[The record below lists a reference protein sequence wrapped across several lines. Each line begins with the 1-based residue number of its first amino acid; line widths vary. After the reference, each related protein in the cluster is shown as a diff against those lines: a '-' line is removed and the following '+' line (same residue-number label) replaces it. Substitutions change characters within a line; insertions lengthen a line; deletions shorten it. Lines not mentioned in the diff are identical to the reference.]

1 MDGDDGDDH
10 MAWRVVACAS
20 LQPDYGAFFR
30 KKVERLKVGNIEI
43 RLTTSEN
50 CCGKDSGFEPW
61 RQHKNKR
68 ICSRSQL
75 ILLTVLTVR
84 LEF

>member
-10 MAWRVVACAS
+10 MAWRFVACAS
-20 LQPDYGAFFR
+20 LQPDYGAFFD
-30 KKVERLKVGNIEI
+30 KIKVERLKVESIEI

-50 CCGKDSGFEPW
+50 CCGKDSGFEPS

-68 ICSRSQL
+68 ISTRRRQL
-75 ILLTVLTVR
+75 ILLTGR
-84 LEF
+84 LYF